1 MDIFSA
7 NEREYNLCEQTVLRV
22 VNEVRPKLA
31 QTSRSDVR
39 WRVWSEMTYIVIN
52 APPLFGRKRRK
63 FLA

>member
-39 WRVWSEMTYIVIN
+39 WRVFPDEMTHIVIN
-52 APPLFGRKRRK
+52 ALPLLGRKRR
-63 FLA
+63 